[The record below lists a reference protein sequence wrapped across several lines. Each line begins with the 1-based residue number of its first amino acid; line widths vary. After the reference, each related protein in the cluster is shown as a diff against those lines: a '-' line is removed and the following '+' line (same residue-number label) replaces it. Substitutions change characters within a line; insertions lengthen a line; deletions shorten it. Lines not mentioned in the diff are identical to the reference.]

1 MRKVILPAAVL
12 AAMLFSWQCGGSST
26 ESDTEMRE
34 LTVSEKKVVE
44 SDNLFGFNILGKI
57 AGSREDENLF
67 ISPLS
72 ISMALG
78 MTLNGAEGTTEEE
91 MEAVLGLNGLTQE
104 EINRSYQ
111 SLMKLLTNLDPK
123 VKFEI
128 ANSIWT
134 RQGFEVKEPFY
145 QDNREYFDAEVAEVD
160 FNSGETVGRING
172 WVNDKT
178 HGKIKNVISPPIDP
192 LTMMILINAIY
203 FKGDWTVQF
212 KKDATM
218 PRNFYLS
225 GGSYVT
231 CPMMHLVRDF
241 NYMENDDF
249 QAVELPYGDGDF
261 SMVVILPK
269 EQDIATD
276 IDELTANLSISDWNN
291 CLESLDSVEVD
302 LLLPKFELEFE
313 MPLND
318 VLEAMG
324 MEAAFNPNEADFS
337 GISDMDDLH
346 ITEVLHKSYV
356 KVDEEGTEAAA
367 VTTVTVGTTA
377 MPPDNIIMN
386 VNRPFAFII
395 KENESGTL
403 LFMGKVENPTE

>member
-1 MRKVILPAAVL
+1 MRKVILPAVVL

-34 LTVSEKKVVE
+34 LTVSEKKLVD
-44 SDNLFGFNILGKI
+44 SDNLFGFNIFGKI
-57 AGSREDENLF
+57 AESRADENVF

-78 MTLNGAEGTTEEE
+78 MTLNGAEGNTEEE
-91 MEAVLGLNGLTQE
+91 MEAVLELAGLTQE

-111 SLMKLLTNLDPK
+111 SLIKLLTNLDPR

-145 QDNREYFDAEVAEVD
+145 RNNREYFDAEVAEVD
-160 FNSGETVGRING
+160 FNSGETAGRING

-178 HGKIKNVISPPIDP
+178 HGKIKNVISPPINP

-218 PRNFYLS
+218 SHIFYLS
-225 GGSYVT
+225 DGSNVT
-231 CPMMHLVRDF
+231 CPMMHMVRDF

-269 EQDIATD
+269 EEDIATD
-276 IDELTANLSISDWNN
+276 IDELTADLSISSWND
-291 CLESLDSVEVD
+291 CLENLDSVEVD
-302 LLLPKFELEFE
+302 LSLPKFELEFE
-313 MPLND
+313 MSLNN
-318 VLEAMG
+318 VLKATG
-324 MEAAFNPNEADFS
+324 MEAAFDPNKADFS

-346 ITEVLHKSYV
+346 ISEVLHKSYV

-377 MPPDNIIMN
+377 MPPDNVIMN

-403 LFMGKVENPTE
+403 IFMGKVENPTE